1 MDKQN
6 LVYPFNEIVF
16 GNKKEP
22 STDIF
27 YNMNKPQKPYAN
39 KKNTYCMITVIGNV
53 QKKWTYRNR
62 KICGC
67 LGSRVGIRSDCRQ
80 TLVFFMMGDANV
92 QVRVQ

>member
-27 YNMNKPQKPYAN
+27 YDMNKPQKPYAN

-53 QKKWTYRNR
+53 QKK
-62 KICGC
+62 
-67 LGSRVGIRSDCRQ
+67 
-80 TLVFFMMGDANV
+80 
-92 QVRVQ
+92 